1 MEIVRENIKGKI
13 NDRFSNLVANF
24 DTSSNLLTM
33 PKDKIDGEIISGPV
47 TSSNMH
53 GKYGHVQSV
62 GIIPAHDNHKQ
73 HKVYNRSTTLRK
85 INNHV

>member
-1 MEIVRENIKGKI
+1 MEIIRTNIREKI
-13 NDRFSNLVANF
+13 NDRFSIIVVNF
-24 DTSSNLLTM
+24 DTSSNLLIM

-53 GKYGHVQSV
+53 GKYGHVYSV

-85 INNHV
+85 INN